1 MWRLRQ
7 VELCRSG
14 RAEGSILGARNSR
27 RHTPMTSHDDRR
39 RFRRVDFFT
48 DAVLSD
54 ANGRVPC
61 DVHDLSLHGALV
73 AIAAEYSD
81 VSLETPLT
89 LEIPLDAEHQIRMQV
104 QIAHEREGVYGLECE
119 NIDVDS
125 ITHLRR
131 LVELNLGDSTLL
143 ERELPALHA

>member
-1 MWRLRQ
+1 M
-7 VELCRSG
+7 S
-14 RAEGSILGARNSR
+14 S
-27 RHTPMTSHDDRR
+27 PDDRR

-48 DAVLSD
+48 NAVLSD
-54 ANGRVPC
+54 VNGRLPC
-61 DVHDLSLHGALV
+61 DVQDLSLHGALV
-73 AIAAEYSD
+73 AIAAEYRD
-81 VSLETPLT
+81 ISLVTPLT
-89 LEIPLDAEHQIRMQV
+89 LEIPLDAEHFIRMQV
-104 QIAHEREGVYGLECE
+104 QIAHEHEGIYGLECQ